1 MTKEEILAM
10 DRTDLIL
17 SVQGHIIDSYINASD
32 LDDKKLR
39 ELLLE
44 MFHIDYKKE
53 ELC

>member
-17 SVQGHIIDSYINASD
+17 SVQGHIIDPYINASD
-32 LDDKKLR
+32 LENKQLR

-44 MFHIDYKKE
+44 MYHIDYKKG